1 MYLKILVGLIFCLSL
16 ISSRAWSSETL
27 SYSGRLVGTNGA
39 PISGPVNLRFNLAY
53 TSNPSVVLCSDEVLN
68 VTLSHGVFHAKLD
81 FDCGASSF
89 NDVLAGIPL
98 GSSVAIQ
105 TVDITNTPHK
115 SYSYQAMHSVPF
127 SVLAEKAKELGPLNA
142 SSAGEVL
149 TWNGSKW
156 VAAPPAMSS
165 GTVFS
170 ITAQDGLSGGTIT
183 SSGSIGIADAGVTAA
198 KLHSMGATTSGQV
211 LKWNG
216 SNWTAGA
223 DEDNGVV
230 EGNIRKFA
238 LNNDPLTPAPTCS
251 GQQVL
256 RYVLL
261 TDSLECF
268 DLMTDDI
275 DVTKSNLAPS
285 QKAVAEALDLKQD
298 KIESSL
304 KLTHT
309 DSSWVSLEAPAG
321 GGNISYTLPLM
332 GTSGQVLK
340 LGASGVL
347 TWGDTGVSGSDIA
360 ANSITNTHVAD
371 GALSQSK
378 ISGLTTDLAA
388 IDTRITNLKTDDVAE
403 GTTNKYFTNERV
415 LLAPLTGLSPTT
427 GPVSAMDS
435 ILVAFNKI
443 VGNANDL
450 SGAVTTL
457 ATNQNNYLLKDGTS
471 AMSGNLDMG
480 GNGITNLSAPGSDSD
495 AATKKY
501 VDDKANVATTWL
513 KNDPDIYYNAGKI
526 GIGTTTPSSI
536 FHISPP
542 DDTWASSLRID
553 RSWDSA
559 TDFAQIMY
567 DYQGLKI
574 RTMDNGDD
582 EAHIIFK
589 PKDSEALRITET
601 GNVGIGT
608 TTPQEKLHVNG
619 TIKAGESISTTGS
632 LLLVDTHSSGS
643 TTNIGTEYS
652 SGGPVI
658 GYGVKSGNAVG
669 SFVSNYS
676 AGLGRS
682 ALSISDSLRFY
693 TGVNQTV
700 AIDSPVTVTERMRI
714 TNSGN
719 VGIGT
724 STPNSKL
731 TVDGVLALKE
741 GAAPALT
748 ADYGKLYV
756 GTDSKLYFL
765 NGLGTTTVL
774 GSSDGGT
781 PGDNTITSDKIT
793 DGSIV
798 NADINASAGI
808 DATKLGTG
816 VVDNTELSYLNG
828 VTGPIQTQLSNIR
841 QVPAGSD
848 TTKYLKGDN
857 TWETLSTSVVPEGTN
872 KYFTSALMQSTLMT
886 SYVPL
891 PAAGLTATD
900 SLVQALGKLQGQIS
914 SNDADI
920 STLNGKGQWE
930 KNLTN
935 VYYNGGNVGIGT
947 NTPLGKLDVAGGV
960 RFAGS
965 NAANGLSST
974 SNFHMLAGND
984 GTGNES
990 FVFETAATGEVARI
1004 LPSGNFGI
1012 GTAVPVSKLHVAS
1025 STNTQIRVEAA
1036 GAGAQAEYYSVANGT
1051 SWVIGTGAG
1060 NPGSTDL
1067 GFYNSGNK
1075 MVLTTTGLLGIG
1087 SVAPSERLDVAGNVK
1102 ATAYLYTSDRRLK
1115 ENIETIENSS
1125 EKVLA
1130 LRGVEFDWKQDG
1142 KHEIGFIAQEVEAI
1156 EPNLV
1161 VTSEVDGIKAVKY
1174 GNVVALLVE
1183 AFKEHHQ
1190 KLEENQKLFMTMNQG
1205 MNTRV
1210 KELEREVASLKDE
1223 NKKLKEDIEL
1233 IKKHLKIK

>member
-1 MYLKILVGLIFCLSL
+1 MHLKILVGLIFCLSL

-89 NDVLAGIPL
+89 SDVLAGIPL

-216 SNWTAGA
+216 SSWTAGA

-261 TDSLECF
+261 SDSLECF

-275 DVTKSNLAPS
+275 DVSKSNLAPS

-309 DSSWVSLEAPAG
+309 DSSWISLEAPAG

-513 KNDPDIYYNAGKI
+513 KNDPDIYYN
-526 GIGTTTPSSI
+526 
-536 FHISPP
+536 
-542 DDTWASSLRID
+542 
-553 RSWDSA
+553 
-559 TDFAQIMY
+559 
-567 DYQGLKI
+567 
-574 RTMDNGDD
+574 
-582 EAHIIFK
+582 
-589 PKDSEALRITET
+589 T

-652 SGGPVI
+652 SGGPLI
-658 GYGVKSGNAVG
+658 GYGVKSGNAIG
-669 SFVSNYS
+669 TFVSNYS

-700 AIDSPVTVTERMRI
+700 DIDSPVTVTERMRI
-714 TNSGN
+714 TNSGD

-724 STPNSKL
+724 SSPNSKL

-748 ADYGKLYV
+748 ANYGKLYV

-765 NGLGTTTVL
+765 NDLGVSTVL

-781 PGDNTITSDKIT
+781 PGDNTITSNKIT

-857 TWETLSTSVVPEGTN
+857 TWETLSTSVVPEGAN

-900 SLVQALGKLQGQIS
+900 SLVQALGKLQCQIS
-914 SNDADI
+914 SNDSELA
-920 STLNGKGQWE
+920 TLGSNGQWI
-930 KNLTN
+930 KDGSNNISYTA
-935 VYYNGGNVGIGT
+935 GQVGIGT
-947 NTPLGKLDVAGGV
+947 SSPSGLLANTSINLGDTGTLAAPNGSGIGPGGMNWQVTAGGYV
-960 RFAGS
+960 ASFFNSGTQT
-965 NAANGLSST
+965 NANGLQVYTAST
-974 SNFHMLAGND
+974 D
-984 GTGNES
+984 
-990 FVFETAATGEVARI
+990 AATYIFNAR
-1004 LPSGNFGI
+1004 SNGNSRFVVRGDGRVGV
-1012 GTAVPVSKLHVAS
+1012 GTASPVSQFHVQS
-1025 STNTQIRVEAA
+1025 GTNTQIRVEAA

-1142 KHEIGFIAQEVEAI
+1142 KHEIGFIAQEVEAV

>member
-1 MYLKILVGLIFCLSL
+1 MHLKILVGLIFCLSL

-89 NDVLAGIPL
+89 SDVLAGIPL

-216 SNWTAGA
+216 SSWTAGA

-261 TDSLECF
+261 SDSLECF

-275 DVTKSNLAPS
+275 DVSKSNLAPS

-309 DSSWVSLEAPAG
+309 DSSWISLEAPAG

-513 KNDPDIYYNAGKI
+513 KNDPDIYYN
-526 GIGTTTPSSI
+526 
-536 FHISPP
+536 
-542 DDTWASSLRID
+542 
-553 RSWDSA
+553 
-559 TDFAQIMY
+559 
-567 DYQGLKI
+567 
-574 RTMDNGDD
+574 
-582 EAHIIFK
+582 
-589 PKDSEALRITET
+589 T

-652 SGGPVI
+652 SGGPLI
-658 GYGVKSGNAVG
+658 GYGVKSGNAIG
-669 SFVSNYS
+669 TFVSNYS

-700 AIDSPVTVTERMRI
+700 DIDSPVTVTERMRI
-714 TNSGN
+714 TNSGD

-724 STPNSKL
+724 SSPNSKL

-748 ADYGKLYV
+748 ANYGKLYV

-765 NGLGTTTVL
+765 NDLGVSTVL

-781 PGDNTITSDKIT
+781 PGDNTITSNKIT

-857 TWETLSTSVVPEGTN
+857 TWETLSTSVVPEGAN

-914 SNDADI
+914 SNDSELA
-920 STLNGKGQWE
+920 TLGSNGQWI
-930 KNLTN
+930 KDGSNNISYTA
-935 VYYNGGNVGIGT
+935 GQVGIGT
-947 NTPLGKLDVAGGV
+947 SSPSGLLANTSINLGDTGTLAAPNGSGIGPGGMNWQVTAGGYV
-960 RFAGS
+960 ASFFNSGTQT
-965 NAANGLSST
+965 NANGLQVYTAST
-974 SNFHMLAGND
+974 D
-984 GTGNES
+984 
-990 FVFETAATGEVARI
+990 AATYIFNAR
-1004 LPSGNFGI
+1004 SNGNSRFVVRGDGRVGV
-1012 GTAVPVSKLHVAS
+1012 GTASPVSQFHVQS
-1025 STNTQIRVEAA
+1025 GTNTQIRVEAA

-1142 KHEIGFIAQEVEAI
+1142 KHEIGFIAQEVEAV